1 MRPIGLSL
9 LVLTGIAPLL
19 AWRKSTIANLLHDF
33 TWPVLAMVV
42 TGAGVYALGIN
53 VWSSG
58 IAFALCAF
66 VGTTILQ
73 EFVRGAG
80 VRRGS
85 TGTDMFTALIGLV
98 ARQRRRYGGYI
109 VHLGIVLM
117 FLGFAGQGYKME
129 EQARLKPGQQTTVG
143 RYTIRHD
150 SIGVTSDEQ
159 KQMVTA
165 HVSVFKNGKPI
176 GELEPA
182 RWFYAHHEDEPRTM
196 VAMRRTMGED
206 LYVVLAAYEAQ
217 SQGATYAITI
227 NPLVNWIWFGFG
239 VLAFGTIIALLP
251 ERTFAFAAAKLPAG
265 AVTTGLMLLILLVPA
280 VPVRAQHVESAQNV
294 AVIPKSPL
302 ERQLQHEIICM
313 CGSCGRQRL
322 AECQCGKAAEM
333 REELAGLVARG
344 MTREQVYQYYIDKY
358 GSQEPL
364 ASPIDKGF
372 NRIAWALPYI
382 AGASGAVLVGFVA
395 VRWTRRDHGGSAE
408 QASPEVAPATTEDPA
423 LRERLDDEL
432 RDLD

>member
-19 AWRKSTIANLLHDF
+19 AWRKSTIANLLRDF
-33 TWPVLAMVV
+33 TWPVVAMIV
-42 TGAGVYALGIN
+42 TGAGVYAIGIN

-73 EFVRGAG
+73 EFIRGAN

-85 TGTDMFTALIGLV
+85 TGTDVFTALIGLV

-117 FLGFAGQGYKME
+117 FLGFAGQGYKLE
-129 EQARLKPGQQTTVG
+129 EQARLKPGQRVTVG
-143 RYTIRHD
+143 KYAIRHD
-150 SIGVTSDEQ
+150 GIGVASDEQ

-165 HVSVFKNGKPI
+165 QVTVFKDGKPI
-176 GELEPA
+176 GELQPA

-251 ERTFAFAAAKLPAG
+251 ERTFAFASAKVPAG
-265 AVTTGLMLLILLVPA
+265 AVTTGLMLLVLLLPA
-280 VPVRAQHVESAQNV
+280 APARAQHVESAQNV
-294 AVIPKSPL
+294 AVVAKSPL

-313 CGSCGRQRL
+313 CRSCGRQRL

-344 MTREQVYQYYIDKY
+344 MTREQIYQYYIDEY

-372 NRIAWALPYI
+372 NRVAWALPYV
-382 AGASGAVLVGFVA
+382 AGVSGAVLVGFVA
-395 VRWTRRDHGGSAE
+395 VRWTRRDHGGGAAE
-408 QASPEVAPATTEDPA
+408 ASPDAATAGTEDPA